1 MRLIVSIAVAI
12 FLASSAFGAE
22 QSTPALQA
30 KVDVMKIWTQAS
42 TAWERGDIDAMVAL
56 CADDVEYVNGRPGLW
71 WRGKQQL
78 AQGWKMERAYG
89 TIPRPLE
96 QTFRLITP
104 DTAVLIV
111 RVTASIPAAADHPAI
126 SDAQGIMSWLFVKRD
141 GKWLMASG
149 QTTMVSAAPP
159 SKP

>member
-1 MRLIVSIAVAI
+1 
-12 FLASSAFGAE
+12 
-22 QSTPALQA
+22 
-30 KVDVMKIWTQAS
+30 
-42 TAWERGDIDAMVAL
+42 MVAQ

-89 TIPRPLE
+89 ITPRPIE

-111 RVTASIPAAADHPAI
+111 RVTASIPADADHPAI
-126 SDAQGIMSWLFVKRD
+126 PDAQGIMSWLFVKRA
-141 GKWLMASG
+141 GKWLMVSG
-149 QTTMVSAAPP
+149 QTTLVTPAAPT
-159 SKP
+159 KQ